1 MIHAD
6 RADHDIVRMC
16 ELLGVSRSGYYKRR
30 DRQAAGPSAQDRRS
44 AELLVKIGRFD
55 ADSDG
60 VSGALRITA
69 NLHEDGEVVS
79 RKTVAK
85 IMHDNGIHQIIPR
98 PWHPVM
104 TLPGQMPH
112 AIPDRVGRKSDQGA
126 LNLIWTSD
134 ITYLATG

>member
-55 ADSDG
+55 G

-85 IMHDNGIHQIIPR
+85 IMHDNGIHQIIGSSR
-98 PWHPVM
+98 M
-104 TLPGQMPH
+104 
-112 AIPDRVGRKSDQGA
+112 RV
-126 LNLIWTSD
+126 
-134 ITYLATG
+134 